1 MSNPV
6 RSLFTLLPASAQLGI
21 KRVLRILLRRDPNRS
36 IRSAFWRI
44 VRDKKYVYEPISI
57 GGTFIDGDREWN
69 KRWSAIAVEIELNS
83 VGSVLD
89 IGCAEGWFLRQ
100 AAERYGCFA
109 LGVDMDDKAIA
120 ASELARIHDRTQR
133 HASMLSTMTTQ
144 DISALPQF
152 DLVLCLSVAHHVI
165 RTQGL
170 AAARDFV
177 TAVASRA
184 RKVLIFEMG
193 TASEVSFDWSQQMPE
208 MPQGQ
213 EAFIRDFL
221 HSCGLNTVRVI
232 AQTPGLHREAGRL
245 LVAAT
250 H

>member
-1 MSNPV
+1 MSNFA
-6 RSLFTLLPASAQLGI
+6 RILFALVPASAQSWI
-21 KRVLRILLRRDPNRS
+21 KRVQRILLRRDPNRS
-36 IRSAFWRI
+36 IRSAFCRI
-44 VRDKKYVYEPISI
+44 VRAKKYVYEPISI
-57 GGTFIDGDREWN
+57 GDTFIDGDREWN
-69 KRWSAIAVEIELNS
+69 VRWSAIAREIEENR

-109 LGVDMDDKAIA
+109 LGIDMDDKAIA
-120 ASELARIHDRTQR
+120 ASELARIYNRTQR

-144 DISALPQF
+144 DISVLPQF
-152 DLVLCLSVAHHVI
+152 DMVLCLSVAHHVI

-170 AAARDFV
+170 AAAKDFM

-184 RKVLIFEMG
+184 RQVLIFEMG
-193 TASEVSFDWSQQMPE
+193 TASEVSFDWSHQMPE

-213 EAFIRDFL
+213 EVFIRDFL
-221 HSCGLNTVRVI
+221 QACGMNTVRVI
-232 AQTPGLHREAGRL
+232 ARTPGLHREASRL